1 MCGVLLGDGLG
12 IAFHEGGHL
21 VANWL
26 LGSEPYLRGIQG
38 GGIPFFAVTHSD
50 SLPARHEFI
59 VSSAHM
65 GSVRR
70 SRMDTDQQST
80 PPEGAGTDKERYPGV
95 SCGHVNAVR
104 DSQLWED
111 GASRARHLRYGPRMG

>member
-70 SRMDTDQQST
+70 SRMDTTSSPHLRRERAPIKKGILAFHVATST
-80 PPEGAGTDKERYPGV
+80 LYGIASFGKMGPPE
-95 SCGHVNAVR
+95 R
-104 DSQLWED
+104 DT
-111 GASRARHLRYGPRMG
+111 